1 MIFNFFNSKK
11 KNINVTKLKGLN
23 LTKEQKKRINN
34 LVNETK
40 PTDSTQSMLYF
51 DEIFKNGI
59 CKTGNIYSKTIQFF
73 DINYLLANNED
84 KASIFENYCE
94 FLNYFNEK
102 INVQLTFI
110 NQKTNGNEILEKIHI
125 KMKNDNIDYLREEY
139 YQMLK
144 NQLEKGNN
152 GIVKLKYLTFS
163 IEEESY
169 KKAKQS
175 LERIE
180 LDVINNFKTM
190 GVLAES
196 LNGVERLELLH
207 NILNKD
213 ETFNFNY
220 KMITDTGLTT
230 KDFVAPMS
238 SKNNKSN
245 IELDKELSSTFYMQ
259 ILVNE
264 MEDRILADLLEI
276 DKKLLVNIH
285 LKPFEQM

>member
-11 KNINVTKLKGLN
+11 KKINVTKLKGLN